1 MVLLLCVVWTV
12 VTLWCPVGG
21 WSIPEGPRWLHSHA
35 WHLGEDGPKADLTWA
50 LLPFHVVSESLSPW
64 SLQQNHRTS
73 YAVALGCKR
82 WRGSCRTFK
91 ENLCSIT
98 FVAVCYSHQSEASPE
113 SIDPTSWW
121 GRCQRTCSYREMLI
135 LLRVGVSTKWI
146 EGTGLEESAPRIGW
160 LAGLNAQGPLRTHS
174 FQWQERAGWR
184 DSDRPSV
191 PAPRILPFHLLVFPS
206 QLCLPSFINAIVA
219 EVLIFKNS

>member
-50 LLPFHVVSESLSPW
+50 LLPFRVVSESLSPW

-113 SIDPTSWW
+113 STDPTSWW

-146 EGTGLEESAPRIGW
+146 EGYGIRGVSTQDRMAGRAECSRSTSDPFLPVAGEGW
-160 LAGLNAQGPLRTHS
+160 VTW
-174 FQWQERAGWR
+174 QWQA
-184 DSDRPSV
+184 
-191 PAPRILPFHLLVFPS
+191 
-206 QLCLPSFINAIVA
+206 LCPCT
-219 EVLIFKNS
+219 